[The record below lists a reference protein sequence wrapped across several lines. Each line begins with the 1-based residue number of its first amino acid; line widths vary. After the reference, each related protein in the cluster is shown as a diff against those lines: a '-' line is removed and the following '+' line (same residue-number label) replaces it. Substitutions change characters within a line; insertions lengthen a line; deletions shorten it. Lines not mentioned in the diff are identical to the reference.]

1 MRNVQGLNASLQMGI
16 TGAWL
21 NLAGILLSGPL
32 GLAMVSIIH
41 PSPSWQGAA
50 VYVDNFHWIQ
60 TVPFI
65 GGFALVI
72 GYVLMFAA
80 IYHIADDSKKP
91 AAMVSVIATAG
102 FATLIFFNYLCQTT
116 FIPALATT
124 YRPEYD
130 AIISTFSLANPLSLS
145 WAIEMWGYALLG
157 LATWFSA
164 SVFDRNRMERAAAL
178 LMVLNGII
186 SIIAAVVTTL
196 NLGWVLT
203 TPGLVSYTAWNILVF
218 AMAILI
224 LLSFRKRRSEIASP
238 APLAAGQIP

>member
-1 MRNVQGLNASLQMGI
+1 MKNSQGLSASLQMGI

-21 NLAGILLSGPL
+21 NIAGILLSGPL
-32 GLAMVSIIH
+32 GLALVSIVH

-50 VYVDNFHWIQ
+50 AYVDNFHWIQ
-60 TVPFI
+60 TAPFF
-65 GGFALVI
+65 GGFALVV

-116 FIPALATT
+116 FIPALATA
-124 YRPEYD
+124 YRAEYD
-130 AIISTFSLANPLSLS
+130 AIISTFSLANPHSLS

-164 SVFDRNRMERAAAL
+164 TVFDRNRLERAAAL
-178 LMVLNGII
+178 FMVLNGIV
-186 SIIAAVVTTL
+186 SIIGAVVTSFD
-196 NLGWVLT
+196 LGWVLT
-203 TPGLVSYTAWNILVF
+203 VPGVVSYAAWNILVL

-224 LLSFRKRRSEIASP
+224 LLSFRKRRSEIALP
-238 APLAAGQIP
+238 APAAA